1 MLLVELISFAV
12 ALWLGVYLIRRYWL
26 NSEQNALI
34 WAAGGLI
41 TYAIALA
48 LTALGPYAPTPLGTL
63 LQQQIAFLI
72 APLFFWVG
80 ALWHM
85 RDAIQNL
92 RQNGLK
98 GANGRNSA
106 SAAGLAL
113 VATLFFALGF
123 GLILAPFELIPA
135 GWLFVAICGDL
146 ILLGIAVGWLDAFE
160 QGETLR
166 PDFVRSA
173 LESEATAT
181 LFALQV
187 AAVIVWVTGIT
198 FPMVLLLFGVVATAI
213 LLTVFARQIQNG
225 FDRLAFQGSPSLQLE
240 RSQLRE
246 ITDAIPKFAPSQSLL
261 NRVQSKPNSVW
272 SLSADN
278 IIKQTRTALSHLGNL
293 PKLATN
299 PLIHS
304 PIIDQRLT
312 EKGLETHTL
321 SRAGELKQLLTESI
335 NQLKPEDINEFKS
348 GKAWRH
354 YNSLYFPY
362 VKGLRPYGR
371 RNGLDGLSQAELD
384 ALDWFD
390 REVPTRTLYN
400 WQTAAAKI
408 IADDLIE
415 KMESIKY
422 EA

>member
-1 MLLVELISFAV
+1 S
-12 ALWLGVYLIRRYWL
+12 
-26 NSEQNALI
+26 
-34 WAAGGLI
+34 
-41 TYAIALA
+41 
-48 LTALGPYAPTPLGTL
+48 
-63 LQQQIAFLI
+63 
-72 APLFFWVG
+72 
-80 ALWHM
+80 
-85 RDAIQNL
+85 
-92 RQNGLK
+92 NGQ
-98 GANGRNSA
+98 NSA

-123 GLILAPFELIPA
+123 GLILAPFALIPVN
-135 GWLFVAICGDL
+135 WLFIAICGDL

-160 QGETLR
+160 QGETLQ

-187 AAVIVWVTGIT
+187 AAVMVWVTGIT

-213 LLTVFARQIQNG
+213 LLTVFARQVQNG
-225 FDRLAFQGSPSLQLE
+225 FDRLAFQGSPSLHVE
-240 RSQLRE
+240 RAQLRE
-246 ITDAIPKFAPSQSLL
+246 ITDVIPKIASPQ
-261 NRVQSKPNSVW
+261 PNSVW
-272 SLSADN
+272 SQLNRVQPLSADN

-304 PIIDQRLT
+304 PIIDQRLA

-371 RNGLDGLSQAELD
+371 RNGTAGLSQTELD

-390 REVPTRTLYN
+390 REVPHRTLYN

-408 IADDLIE
+408 IANDLLE
-415 KMESIKY
+415 KMESMKY

>member
-1 MLLVELISFAV
+1 MLIVELISFAV

-41 TYAIALA
+41 TYAMALA
-48 LTALGPYAPTPLGTL
+48 LTALGPYAPTPLGTV

-85 RDAIQNL
+85 RDPIQNL

-98 GANGRNSA
+98 GASSRNSA

-173 LESEATAT
+173 LESEAIAT

-187 AAVIVWVTGIT
+187 AAVMVWVTGIT

-213 LLTVFARQIQNG
+213 LLTVFARQVQNV

-246 ITDAIPKFAPSQSLL
+246 ITEVIPKIASPQ
-261 NRVQSKPNSVW
+261 PNGVW
-272 SLSADN
+272 SKLNGVQPLSADN

-304 PIIDQRLT
+304 PIVNKRLA
-312 EKGLETHTL
+312 EKGSETHIL
-321 SRAGELKQLLTESI
+321 SRAGELKLLLIESI
-335 NQLKPEDINEFKS
+335 NQLKPEETDEFKS

-415 KMESIKY
+415 KLKSVEHD
-422 EA
+422 